1 MTIFLITDFGSAD
14 LYVGQVKAVLANEA
28 PGVTVIDLLHA
39 APDFNVQ
46 AGAHLLAALASQIP
60 PGSVTMAVVDP
71 GVGTQRAPVILE
83 IDDRVFVGPDN
94 GLMSVLTARAKR
106 VVAWKITWEPTE
118 LSASFHG
125 RDLFA
130 PVAAALAR
138 GESPA
143 VKSQPVQSL
152 EVDFGSVDF
161 AQIIY
166 IDHYGNAMTGLRA
179 ADVST
184 QKRFVVRGH
193 ELAYRRVF
201 GEAAQGETFW
211 YANSLGLVEIAA
223 NAASAAELLDLKIG
237 DAIQLIA

>member
-1 MTIFLITDFGSAD
+1 
-14 LYVGQVKAVLANEA
+14 VGTARSPV
-28 PGVTVIDLLHA
+28 
-39 APDFNVQ
+39 
-46 AGAHLLAALASQIP
+46 
-60 PGSVTMAVVDP
+60 VVD
-71 GVGTQRAPVILE
+71 
-83 IDDRVFVGPDN
+83 IDGRYFVGPDN

-106 VVAWKITWEPTE
+106 VVAWKITWEPME

-143 VKSQPVQSL
+143 VKAQPVEAL
-152 EVDFGSVDF
+152 EVDFGPADV

-201 GEAAQGETFW
+201 GEAAREEIFW

-223 NAASAAELLDLKIG
+223 NPASAAGLLGLAIG
-237 DAIQLIA
+237 DAVAAVT

>member
-1 MTIFLITDFGSAD
+1 MTIFLFTDFGAAD
-14 LYVGQVKAVLANEA
+14 LYVGQVKAVLAREA
-28 PGVTVIDLLHA
+28 PGIEVIDLLHE

-46 AGAHLLAALASQIP
+46 AGAHLLAALASQMP

-71 GVGTQRAPVILE
+71 GVGTARSPVVVD
-83 IDDRVFVGPDN
+83 IDGRYFVGPDN

-106 VVAWKITWEPTE
+106 VVAWKITWEPME

-143 VKSQPVQSL
+143 VKAQPVEAL
-152 EVDFGSVDF
+152 EVDFGPADV

-201 GEAAQGETFW
+201 GEAAREEIFW

-223 NAASAAELLDLKIG
+223 NPASAAGLLGLAIG
-237 DAIQLIA
+237 DAVAAVT